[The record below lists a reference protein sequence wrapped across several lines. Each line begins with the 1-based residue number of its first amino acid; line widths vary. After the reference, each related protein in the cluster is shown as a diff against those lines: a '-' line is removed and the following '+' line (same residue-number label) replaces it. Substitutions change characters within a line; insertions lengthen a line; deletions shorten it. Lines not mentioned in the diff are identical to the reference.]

1 MSKSST
7 RLLLCGAAAAAALCT
22 SLSAQGPWHH
32 RGRVDRFSPIATF
45 NVAAGTAEIVAASA
59 NGRLLAYTD
68 AGNQNV
74 GFVDISNPSHPTPVT
89 TLSMPGEPT
98 SVSIAGNFAFAAVW
112 ADLPSVGNPPPA
124 FNPGK
129 LVVIDLNNPQ
139 NPTIVGMV
147 DIGFHPDSCKAKKIG
162 SQYHVVVAIENQPV
176 VLQNGLV
183 AAEDRPGS
191 PNDVGPAGLV
201 QVIRVDVNNPANSVV
216 TDVSLPAATLS
227 AAGCLYPTDPQPEF
241 VDWKG
246 NKVAVT
252 LQENNGVAL
261 IDMSNPNQPQ
271 LTGVFSTGVVTP
283 RPADLDDNDVISL
296 TDVYP
301 TGAPAVVDAGNN
313 PVTTGSRMPDAL
325 AFSPDGSVIFT
336 ADEGELNYTG
346 GRGLSWWSNNGTFV
360 GDDGG
365 DLEHSAVVFSHY
377 PDGRSDARGIE
388 VEGMA
393 TGRFG
398 NRDFAFAL
406 SERGSFMAVY
416 DIDCPSQP
424 HLVQILPT
432 GISPEGIAVIEDRN
446 LVVTAC
452 EVSGTLN
459 IYRGQSGPH
468 RPSPAQPQLFSA
480 DLNTP
485 WAAISGLCGG
495 VLPGQLFAVND
506 NALPSAI
513 YRLQVGHPFVPVDV
527 MMPVV
532 KNGVQQY
539 YDGEGICLD
548 RSIVRPQ
555 QAGFWIASEGNA
567 SSQPNLL
574 VQIDR
579 NGEVIREIQ
588 MPNSIDAGA
597 NASLGGTAQGPQGG
611 GRIRSNGFEGLT
623 LSHDGRYV
631 YAAVQREFAG
641 EFATGPKYAR
651 IARYDLQQL
660 QSPTVPQNGLRFG
673 GDWEFFYYQFDT
685 NDPVNWPGLSEI
697 TQIGNDRFL
706 VIERDKGIGSGSTL
720 KKIYG
725 FNLVG
730 LVPDTDGVPDASDTV
745 TKVEVRDALDEFSPY
760 EKIEGIGVSWGS
772 LWIALDNDGG
782 EVESRLRFFG
792 WLFNLCF

>member
-1 MSKSST
+1 MSTTFT
-7 RLLLCGAAAAAALCT
+7 RLLVRAAATAAAT
-22 SLSAQGPWHH
+22 STLLAQGPFGHH
-32 RGRVDRFSPIATF
+32 GRVDSFSQIATF
-45 NVAAGTAEIVAASA
+45 NVSAGTAEIVAAGD
-59 NGRLLAYTD
+59 NGRLLVYTD
-68 AGNQNV
+68 AGNRNL
-74 GFVDISNPSHPTPVT
+74 GFVDIGNPNHPQAIT
-89 TLSMPGEPT
+89 TLTMPGEPT
-98 SVSIAGNFAFAAVW
+98 SVAIAGKYAFAAVW
-112 ADLPSVGNPPPA
+112 ADLPSIGNPPPA

-129 LVVIDLNNPQ
+129 LVVVDLHHPH

-147 DIGFHPDSCKAKKIG
+147 DIGFHPDSCKVKKIG
-162 SQYHVVVAIENQPV
+162 NRYHVVVAIENQPV
-176 VLQNGLV
+176 IVENGLV
-183 AAEDRPGS
+183 AEDDRPGS
-191 PNDVGPAGLV
+191 PNDVGPAGFV
-201 QVIRVDVNNPANSVV
+201 QVIRVDVNNLANSVV
-216 TDVSLPAATLS
+216 TDVALPAATLS
-227 AAGCLYPTDPQPEF
+227 AAGCLYPADPQPEY
-241 VDWKG
+241 VDWNG
-246 NKVAVT
+246 HTVAVT
-252 LQENNGVAL
+252 LQENNGIAL

-271 LTGVFSTGVVTP
+271 LTGVFSTGIVAP

-296 TDVYP
+296 TDTYP

-313 PVTTGSRMPDAL
+313 PVAAGSRMPDAL

-346 GRGLSWWSNNGTFV
+346 GRGMSCWSSNGTFL

-365 DLEHSAVVFSHY
+365 DLEHTAVVFSHY

-398 NRDFAFAL
+398 NRAFAFVL

-416 DIDCPSQP
+416 DIDSPSQP
-424 HLVQILPT
+424 RLVQVLPT
-432 GISPEGIAVIEDRN
+432 GISPEGIAVIENRN

-459 IYRGQSGPH
+459 IYKGNRGAY
-468 RPSPAQPQLFSA
+468 RPSPTQPQLFSA

-485 WAAISGLCGG
+485 WAAISGLCAGIW
-495 VLPGQLFAVND
+495 PGQLFAVND
-506 NALPSAI
+506 NALPTAI
-513 YRLQVGHPFVPVDV
+513 YRLQAGSSFVPVEV
-527 MMPVV
+527 FTPVV
-532 KNGVQQY
+532 RNGVQQY

-555 QAGFWIASEGNA
+555 HAGFWFASEGNA

-574 VQIDR
+574 VQVDR
-579 NGEVIREIQ
+579 HGEVLREIQ
-588 MPNSIDAGA
+588 LPNSIDAGA
-597 NASLGGTAQGPQGG
+597 DANLGGTAQGPQAG
-611 GRIRSNGFEGLT
+611 GRIRSNGFEGLS

-631 YAAVQREFAG
+631 YAAIQREFAG
-641 EFATGPKYAR
+641 EFPTGPKFAR

-673 GDWEFFYYQFDT
+673 GDWEFFYYQLDT

-720 KKIYG
+720 KKVYG
-725 FNLVG
+725 FNLNG

-745 TKVEVRDALDEFSPY
+745 IKVEVRDVVDEFSPY

-792 WLFNLCF
+792 WLFNLGF